1 MNGMLSDSA
10 LDEVMKAIPS
20 AHHRAHFLQH
30 NIAVDHQLRELK
42 ARVAELERDA
52 QAPTDCTAMCEA
64 ERKKIVAWLIAE
76 NQGDTVRATYA
87 RKMAQKIEAGEYDR

>member
-1 MNGMLSDSA
+1 L
-10 LDEVMKAIPS
+10 
-20 AHHRAHFLQH
+20 
-30 NIAVDHQLRELK
+30 
-42 ARVAELERDA
+42 
-52 QAPTDCTAMCEA
+52 

>member
-10 LDEVMKAIPS
+10 LDEVMQAITS
-20 AHHRAHFLQH
+20 SHHRAHYLHH
-30 NIAVDHQLRELK
+30 NIMVAQRIRELTE
-42 ARVAELERDA
+42 RLEQLEKYA
-52 QAPTDCTAMCEA
+52 TPTDCTAICDL